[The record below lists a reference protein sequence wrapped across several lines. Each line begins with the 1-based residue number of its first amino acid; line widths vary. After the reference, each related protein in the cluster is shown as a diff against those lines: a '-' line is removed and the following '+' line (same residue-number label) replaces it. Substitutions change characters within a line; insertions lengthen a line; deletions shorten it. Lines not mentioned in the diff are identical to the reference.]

1 MGNGLKISEMMFV
14 SSIYRGFILFH
25 LHIVKN
31 VFSPRA
37 AKVISVAKTVKIFG
51 VVKIV
56 VI

>member
-1 MGNGLKISEMMFV
+1 MMFV
-14 SSIYRGFILFH
+14 FSIYRGSILFH
-25 LHIVKN
+25 LYIIKN

-37 AKVISVAKTVKIFG
+37 AKVISVAETVKIFG

>member
-1 MGNGLKISEMMFV
+1 MMFV

-37 AKVISVAKTVKIFG
+37 AKVISVAKIVKIFG
-51 VVKIV
+51 VIKII